1 MKKNILISG
10 AGLVGSLA
18 AVLLAKRGHTV
29 TVVERRPDMRAT
41 SGYGGRSIN
50 LALSERGWN
59 ALRKAGVDKIIE
71 AIAIPMYGRRIHNLD
86 GSSSYQ
92 PYGKEEQAIYS
103 VSRKEINIA
112 LMNEAEK
119 LPNVTFLFSHKTIS
133 FDLHTMLCEDVNG
146 TQVTL
151 KADMILGADGAFSA
165 IREVM
170 QKTDRFEYSQ
180 SYISQGYKELTI
192 PAGTN
197 GEFQIEKNVLHI
209 WPRREFMMIALPNID
224 GSFTCT
230 LFLDYEGDPSLKS
243 LNTEEKI
250 TSFFQ
255 REFASAIPLMPT
267 LVKDYM
273 NNPTSSLVTVR
284 CYPWVYNHT
293 TALIGDA
300 AHAIVPFFGQ
310 GMNAG
315 FEDCVIL
322 MECLDEANEDIQ
334 SALDTYQQR
343 RKPNADAIADMAL
356 TNFVEMRDKVAD
368 PKFLERKK
376 IESLLHKRFPDKFVP
391 QYSMVSFSSQIPY
404 SVALQRGKLQDSY
417 LDAIQQ
423 IPNVGQQLDTA
434 EFWQEVYQILDTLQP
449 FEYSI

>member
-18 AVLLAKRGHTV
+18 AVLLSKRGHEV
-29 TVVERRPDMRAT
+29 TIVERRPDMRKA

-71 AIAIPMYGRRIHNLD
+71 TIAIPMYGRRIHNHD
-86 GSSSYQ
+86 GTSNYQ

-119 LPNVTFLFSHKTIS
+119 LPNVQFLFSHKTIGYNQ
-133 FDLHTMLCEDVNG
+133 HTMTCENLEG
-146 TQVTL
+146 TVVEL

-165 IREVM
+165 IRDVM

-192 PAGTN
+192 PAGIN
-197 GEFQIEKNVLHI
+197 GEFQIEKNALHI

-230 LFLDYEGDPSLKS
+230 LFLDYEGNPSLQS
-243 LNTEEKI
+243 LDSEEKI

-255 REFASAIPLMPT
+255 KEFASAIPLMPT
-267 LVKDYM
+267 LVYDYI
-273 NNPTSSLVTVR
+273 NNPTSSLVTIR
-284 CYPWVYNHT
+284 CYPWVYNHS

-315 FEDCVIL
+315 FEDCVEL
-322 MECLDEANEDIQ
+322 MECLDSKNEVI
-334 SALDTYQQR
+334 SLALELYQQR

-356 TNFVEMRDKVAD
+356 TNFVEMRDRVAD

-376 IESLLHKRFPDKFVP
+376 IESLLHKRFPEKFVP
-391 QYSMVSFSSQIPY
+391 QYSMVSFSSNIPY
-404 SVALQRGKLQDSY
+404 SVALNRGKLQDKY
-417 LDAIQQ
+417 LDEIQA
-423 IPNVGQQLDTA
+423 IPNIEHQIDST
-434 EFWQEVYQILDTLQP
+434 EFWEQVDGILKTLQP
-449 FEYSI
+449 FEYTI

>member
-18 AVLLAKRGHTV
+18 AVLLAKRGHNV
-29 TVVERRPDMRAT
+29 TIVERRYDMRIST
-41 SGYGGRSIN
+41 GYGGRSIN

-59 ALRKAGVDKIIE
+59 ALRIAGVDKTIE
-71 AIAIPMYGRRIHNLD
+71 AIAIPMYGRRIHNHD

-119 LPNVTFLFSHKTIS
+119 LPNVQFLFSHRTIS
-133 FDLHTMLCEDVNG
+133 LDQHSMTCEQNNG
-146 TQVTL
+146 EHIVL

-192 PAGTN
+192 PAGNN
-197 GEFQIEKNVLHI
+197 GDFQIEKNALHI

-230 LFLDYEGDPSLKS
+230 LFLDYEGNPSLQS
-243 LNTEEKI
+243 LNTEETI

-255 REFASAIPLMPT
+255 KEFASAMPLMPT
-267 LVKDYM
+267 LVQDYM

-284 CYPWVYNHT
+284 CYPWVWNHT

-315 FEDCVIL
+315 FEDCVTL
-322 MECLDEANEDIQ
+322 MDCLETANEDFS
-334 SALDTYQQR
+334 SALEDYQQR

-376 IESLLHKRFPDKFVP
+376 IESLVHKRYPEKFVP
-391 QYSMVSFSSQIPY
+391 QYSMVSFSSKIPY
-404 SVALQRGKLQDSY
+404 SIALERGKLQDTY
-417 LDAIQQ
+417 LDAIQK
-423 IPNVGQQLDTA
+423 IPNVGQQLDSS
-434 EFWQEVYQILDTLQP
+434 EFWKEVNSILESLQP
-449 FEYSI
+449 FEYKI